1 MTFSHFYRI
10 IKLKSKFRCD
20 KSRNCQG
27 SGQLPHM
34 KGERAMGKLEIN
46 KKQKKNALFQT
57 AFDLFTK
64 KGFAK
69 TTISDIV
76 NQAGLAKGTF
86 YLYFKDKYDLRDK
99 LIAYK
104 AGQLFADAHK
114 ALATREVS
122 GFEDQMMWMM
132 DYIIERFQKEHALLQ
147 FIAKNLSWGIFKNAF
162 ERTVPEE
169 SQKFYE
175 YYLEMM
181 KKSAVTCEEP
191 ELMLFTFIEL
201 VGSTCYN
208 CILFEQPV
216 TMDKYLPY
224 LHKAIPQI
232 FLAYTTS

>member
-1 MTFSHFYRI
+1 
-10 IKLKSKFRCD
+10 
-20 KSRNCQG
+20 
-27 SGQLPHM
+27 
-34 KGERAMGKLEIN
+34 MGKLEIN

-114 ALATREVS
+114 ALSAREVA

-132 DYIIERFQKEHALLQ
+132 DYIIERFQREHTLLQ

-181 KKSAVTCEEP
+181 KKTRWTVRNRNLCFLP
-191 ELMLFTFIEL
+191 LLNWW
-201 VGSTCYN
+201 GP
-208 CILFEQPV
+208 PV
-216 TMDKYLPY
+216 TAVFYLNS
-224 LHKAIPQI
+224 L
-232 FLAYTTS
+232 

>member
-1 MTFSHFYRI
+1 
-10 IKLKSKFRCD
+10 
-20 KSRNCQG
+20 
-27 SGQLPHM
+27 M

-181 KKSAVTCEEP
+181 KKSAVICEEP

-224 LHKAIPQI
+224 LHKAIHQI